1 MVNSLRPLRF
11 FALLALQLFSPELI
25 NPEISETGSL
35 IIAGPLFMQ
44 GLKR

>member
-11 FALLALQLFSPELI
+11 VALLALQLFSPERI
-25 NPEISETGSL
+25 NPKITETGSL
-35 IIAGPLFMQ
+35 IIAGPLIMQ